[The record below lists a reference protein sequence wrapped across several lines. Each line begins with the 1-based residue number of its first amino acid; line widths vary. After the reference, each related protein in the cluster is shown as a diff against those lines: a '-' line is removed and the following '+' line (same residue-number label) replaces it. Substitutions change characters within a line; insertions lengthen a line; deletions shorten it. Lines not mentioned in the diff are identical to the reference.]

1 MVDVARSVYR
11 QYQELTKTYN
21 RDCEIGGDSEEN
33 NGELNPT
40 NTQMNS
46 SSQRRLTVNNQHIPY
61 QNRVSIEYAEV
72 CSHQWAICE
81 IVFGSSLGYF
91 VLIWSGPVL
100 VPFSSHFFRRSRYYV
115 ILSFSSA

>member
-46 SSQRRLTVNNQHIPY
+46 SSQRRSTVNNQHIPH
-61 QNRVSIEYAEV
+61 QNRVSIKYGAI
-72 CSHQWAICE
+72 CSHQRAICV
-81 IVFGSSLGYF
+81 IVFGSSLGSF
-91 VLIWSGPVL
+91 VLIWSGRFL
-100 VPFSSHFFRRSRYYV
+100 GPFSCHFSRRSRY
-115 ILSFSSA
+115 